1 MGRKRQPHPRKA
13 DQAKQSSGFSFS
25 RNWVIGL
32 ILGFTFLAFANSI
45 FNDFAYDDQTQILGN
60 ELIRD
65 FSNLPTAFTKEVW
78 FFRYLQD
85 QDPNKQAG
93 PTTPYYRP
101 MFTVYLMVVW
111 NLFGAWPQ
119 PWHLLNVLMHLIA
132 VYFAFLI
139 MEKITGDLRVS
150 AVATILF
157 AVHPLRVESVAWI
170 SGVTDLFLAV
180 FMLPSFYLYMLFREG
195 GSIQRRVLLLAAS
208 LALFLV
214 AAFSKE
220 PAVALPIFIAA
231 YEVFI
236 INRGTSLPSR
246 VMRGALFGF
255 IFFAVTVFYFLMR
268 YKALGFVLH
277 HGEYTKHPF
286 EAVLLTIPLVICK
299 YLALLIWPFWPVK
312 LSLFHATYLVRS
324 PLSPRFILPL
334 LVVLAIAFALWKLRS
349 SLAVRFAALWFAIH
363 LLPVLNLSAFAEDFM
378 VQERYVY
385 IPSIGFSLLVALAL
399 AHLPYERLFGSY
411 SRMQVQ
417 KAVVVILVLAMAV
430 TTFSQN
436 TVWADDR
443 TLWEYGVEAAPDQ
456 TMPHYILGHKNIV
469 RNDQLAVVEN
479 LENYM
484 RLDPNNSVVV
494 SNLAAAHL
502 FAYEMTNDRTHID
515 RSIALSEKGLKLT
528 DKYAPLWDTLGRAY
542 TFNTELKNYARAH
555 SFFDRALK
563 LQPENAMINFHKGA
577 TYALEQKL
585 DPAVEYLENAR
596 RLEPDLP
603 DVHKFLGYTYRARR
617 QNQEAINSFNTY
629 LRLMPDAQE
638 DQEVRKVV
646 EELQAQART
655 ASPQS

>member
-1 MGRKRQPHPRKA
+1 MGRKRQPHPRKVE
-13 DQAKQSSGFSFS
+13 QAKPSSGFEFS
-25 RNWVIGL
+25 RHWVLGL

-45 FNDFAYDDQTQILGN
+45 ISNQFAYDDQTQILDNG
-60 ELIRD
+60 LIRD
-65 FSNLPTAFTKEVW
+65 FKNLPTAFTNEVW

-85 QDPNKQAG
+85 QDPEKQEG

-101 MFTVYLMVVW
+101 LFTVYLMVGW
-111 NLFGAWPQ
+111 HTFGTWPQ

-139 MEKITGDLRVS
+139 LEKVTGDLRVS
-150 AVATILF
+150 AVATIMF

-170 SGVTDLFLAV
+170 SGVTDLFLA
-180 FMLPSFYLYMLFREG
+180 FFLLPSFYLYMRYRESG
-195 GSIQRRVLLLAAS
+195 RKNFLLGSLG
-208 LALFLV
+208 LFLL

-220 PAVALPIFIAA
+220 PAVALPIFIVA
-231 YEVFI
+231 YELFI
-236 INRGTSLPSR
+236 INRGDGLAKR
-246 VMRGALFGF
+246 IARGALYGL
-255 IFFAVTVFYFLMR
+255 IFFAVSAVYFWMR
-268 YKALGFVLH
+268 YEALGFVFH
-277 HGEYTKHPF
+277 HSGYTKHPF
-286 EAVLLTIPLVICK
+286 GAVILTIPLVICK
-299 YLALLIWPFWPVK
+299 YIALLVWPFWPVK

-334 LVVLAIAFALWKLRS
+334 LVVLAIGFALWRLRS
-349 SLAVRFAALWFAIH
+349 SLVIRFAALWFAIH

-385 IPSIGFSLLVALAL
+385 IPSIGFSLLVALGL
-399 AHLPYERLFGSY
+399 MNIPYEKLIGSY
-411 SRMQVQ
+411 SRIQTQ
-417 KAVVVILVLAMAV
+417 KAVIVAIVLAMMV
-430 TTFSQN
+430 TTVIQN
-436 TVWADDR
+436 TVWEDDL
-443 TLWEYGVEAAPDQ
+443 TLWEYGVKAAPDQ
-456 TMPHYILGHKNIV
+456 TMPHFILGHKNLT
-469 RNDQLAVVEN
+469 RNDTLAVVEN
-479 LENYM
+479 FENYM
-484 RLDPNNSVVV
+484 KLDPNNAVVV

-502 FAYEMTNDRTHID
+502 FAYEITNDRKHID

-528 DKYAPLWDTLGRAY
+528 DRYAPLWDTMGRAY

-555 SFFDRALK
+555 YFFDQALK

-638 DQEVRKVV
+638 DKEVRKVI

-655 ASPQS
+655 ASPES